1 MSSNVFVN
9 MFFEWFIRSFI
20 RYMIMVCPHLIN
32 PLEMTN
38 QPVINDVLM
47 ICKKYV
53 IMVYSPFMGHYE

>member
-1 MSSNVFVN
+1 MSSNVFMN
-9 MFFEWFIRSFI
+9 MFKMCFEWFI
-20 RYMIMVCPHLIN
+20 RYMIMVCSYLIN